1 MIPYGHQSISEADVD
16 EVVRVLH
23 SNFLTQGPM
32 VEAFER
38 AVAEY
43 CGVKHAV
50 AVANGTAALHLACLA
65 AGLGPGDDLWTSPNT
80 FLASA
85 NCARYCGASVDLSL
99 IHISEP
105 TRLRRIS

>member
-1 MIPYGHQSISEADVD
+1 MVRVGLTDCGTMIPYGHQSISEADVD

-32 VEAFER
+32 VEAFEQ

-50 AVANGTAALHLACLA
+50 AVANGTAAAERILGTERIPCLTTDA
-65 AGLGPGDDLWTSPNT
+65 ERS
-80 FLASA
+80 
-85 NCARYCGASVDLSL
+85 
-99 IHISEP
+99 
-105 TRLRRIS
+105 